1 MWEHPPRMEVVI
13 RHNPSFA
20 VARATLTGGEQ
31 LKAESG
37 AMLAHSI
44 GVSVEAQMQ
53 GGLMKGLRR
62 SVLGGESL
70 FVTTFTAPDD
80 GGWVDCAPNL
90 PGDVVV
96 LKSEGE
102 MNVTRGAWLCSSPE
116 IDLDTKWGGF
126 KSIGGG
132 EGAFLIRA
140 TGAGD
145 IVVSAYG
152 AIETIELG
160 GGEQMVLDSG
170 HLIAFDP
177 TVEFTT
183 RKVTKGIAQTL
194 KSGEGFVMEFTGPG
208 RVLTQS
214 RNPSA
219 LVSWLTTELPFSRE

>member
-1 MWEHPPRMEVVI
+1 MDVAI
-13 RHNPSFA
+13 RNSPSFA
-20 VARATLTGGEQ
+20 VARCTLASGEAM
-31 LKAESG
+31 KAESG
-37 AMLAHSI
+37 AMMAHSI

-70 FVTTFTAPDD
+70 FITTFTASDG

-90 PGDVVV
+90 PGDVAV
-96 LKSEGE
+96 LKVEGD
-102 MNVTRGAWLCSSPE
+102 MNVTRGSWLCSSVE

-140 TGAGD
+140 TGSGD
-145 IVVSAYG
+145 IVVGAFG
-152 AIETIELG
+152 AIEALELG
-160 GGEQMVLDSG
+160 AGEQLVLDSG

-214 RNPSA
+214 RNPGA
-219 LVSWLTTELPFSRE
+219 LVSWLTTELPFTRE

>member
-1 MWEHPPRMEVVI
+1 MDVAI

-20 VARATLTGGEQ
+20 VARCTLAPGEAV
-31 LKAESG
+31 KAESG
-37 AMLAHSI
+37 AMVAHSI
-44 GVSVEAQMQ
+44 GVAVEAQMQ

-70 FVTTFTAPDD
+70 FVTTFTAPDA

-96 LKSEGE
+96 LKVDGE
-102 MNVTRGAWLCSSPE
+102 MNVTRGAWLCSSTA

-132 EGAFLIRA
+132 EGAFLIRV
-140 TGAGD
+140 TGSGD
-145 IVVSAYG
+145 VVLGAYG
-152 AIETIELG
+152 AIETVELA

-214 RNPSA
+214 RNPGA